1 MRELELKAVVPDL
14 EHARSRVM
22 HNGGVAREAGVLR
35 DWRYD
40 TADRNL
46 RARDVVLRVR
56 DFNGTPRSYT
66 SLDWKGPAQFTSGYK
81 EREEVALGVNDASA
95 AAHILRE
102 LGFVVTFEIERTIE
116 VFELHGAAIRFERYA
131 RMDTL
136 VEVEGEPHAIE
147 RAIAALEL
155 PRAAFTTG
163 RLADFAL
170 AFEQRTGSRAV
181 LSSSELNSGA
191 TFAREDA

>member
-14 EHARSRVM
+14 EQTRSRVK
-22 HNGGVAREAGVLR
+22 HRGAVSRETGVLH

-40 TADRNL
+40 TQDRAL

-56 DFNGTPRSYT
+56 DFQGTPRNYT

-81 EREEVALGVNDASA
+81 ERDEVTLGVVDA
-95 AAHILRE
+95 AAAARILRE
-102 LGFVVTFEIERTIE
+102 LGFVVTFEIERSIE
-116 VFELHGAAIRFERYA
+116 VYHLDGATIRFERYA

-136 VEVEGEPHAIE
+136 VEVEGEPAAIE
-147 RAIAALEL
+147 HAIAALGL
-155 PRAAFTTG
+155 PRAEFTTG

-170 AFEQRTGSRAV
+170 AFEQRTGARAA
-181 LSSSELNSGA
+181 LSSSELSAGGM
-191 TFAREDA
+191 FAREDA